1 MIEVRKKGRK
11 PKHLIEVLR
20 TIVWVEYAKQQTNKK
35 AFSVETM
42 VRGKSTQ
49 PLEKLNRWNRYENGK
64 HTPRTEYLDKVDF
77 VIPGSKA
84 VFKHVLWDVLSS
96 FNRTQDEINDLI
108 QRLEPEVK
116 FQLISRLKV
125 EPIKRK
131 PFNEYVVE
139 SLTRIGSIDCL
150 VVAILMIQ
158 ESIFLGSEKLRELAL
173 ELYAGLTE
181 KIAQNPLF
189 FSIHPELFDYIDKTF
204 KHYIFLAPN
213 IRLTAVIFWQSY
225 RDNLWSEEMKQKSEI
240 LEASKRVTPNKE
252 TSPKTRIE
260 SSEMPSYFD

>member
-11 PKHLIEVLR
+11 PKHLTEVLR
-20 TIVWVEYAKQQTNKK
+20 TIVWVEYAKQQANRK
-35 AFSVETM
+35 AFSVETL
-42 VRGKSTQ
+42 VRGKPTQ

-64 HTPRTEYLDKVDF
+64 HTPKAEYLDEVES
-77 VIPGSKA
+77 VIPGSR
-84 VFKHVLWDVLSS
+84 VIFDHVLWDVLSS

-116 FQLISRLKV
+116 FQLMSRLKV

-131 PFNEYVVE
+131 PFNEYAVE

-158 ESIFLGSEKLRELAL
+158 ESIYLGSEKLRELAL
-173 ELYAGLTE
+173 ELYVGLTE
-181 KIAQNPLF
+181 KIAQDSLF
-189 FSIHPELFDYIDKTF
+189 FNIHPELFDYIDKTF

-213 IRLTAVIFWQSY
+213 IRLSAVIFWRSY
-225 RDNLWSEEMKQKSEI
+225 RDNLWSEEMKQKSEA
-240 LEASKRVTPNKE
+240 LEASKKVAPSKE
-252 TSPKTRIE
+252 ISPKTRVE
-260 SSEMPSYFD
+260 SSDTPSYFD